1 MQKATKGK
9 LQKAAPFWRERG
21 TDVRR
26 WIVDCYMLEHRK
38 EQKCS
43 I

>member
-26 WIVDCYMLEHRK
+26 WIVDSTLFEYGKAC
-38 EQKCS
+38 
-43 I
+43 